1 MFFDMD
7 HNFIDCS
14 FLVVFMSIFE
24 LLCFLIWVINL
35 SIVEFFV
42 FGRICVIFH
51 LYRFWRFLCRFLC
64 RMIYD
69 INLFDP
75 FWPIFEWFLDLY
87 LFLILSGFCVFI
99 DFIDFMFLSI
109 FEFCVVF

>member
-14 FLVVFMSIFE
+14 FLVVFVSIFE

-42 FGRICVIFH
+42 FGRILCCFSFVS
-51 LYRFWRFLCRFLC
+51 FLEVF
-64 RMIYD
+64 MSVFVSYD
-69 INLFDP
+69 L
-75 FWPIFEWFLDLY
+75 
-87 LFLILSGFCVFI
+87 
-99 DFIDFMFLSI
+99 
-109 FEFCVVF
+109 